1 MNQEAHVS
9 LVQEKIQQV
18 AGILQEVGIDCWITF
33 VRETSAG
40 SDPMLPFIYGHDAT
54 WESAFILT
62 ADGQRIAIMG
72 RYDAENARR
81 IDAYTEVIPYDES
94 FQAPLVSVLERLDPA
109 QIAVNYSVND
119 AHADGLKHGLFLLLR
134 QYLSETPYAD
144 RLISAE
150 PVIHAL
156 RGRKTSSEI
165 ERIKKAVDTT
175 FDIYDQAFGYMEV
188 GMTEKQVGQFMH
200 DRVSDLGL
208 TTAWEWASCPAVN
221 SGPDSPVGHS
231 GPTDIVIEPGH
242 LVHFDFGVCENEY
255 CSDIQRVVYFLADGE
270 TEAPEPVQR
279 GFDTIVEAIQAAAD
293 GMKPGVLGRDV
304 DALARKVVTDAGYPE
319 FKYATGHQ
327 MGRACHD
334 GGALLGPEWTRYGT
348 TPNQP
353 LEVGHVY
360 TIEPGLAIP
369 GYGYLGLEEDVLVTE
384 DGVIFLGEPQT
395 ALILK

>member
-1 MNQEAHVS
+1 MVQQESLS
-9 LVQEKIQQV
+9 LVQEKIQQ
-18 AGILQEVGIDCWITF
+18 ASGILHEVGIDCWLTF

-40 SDPMLPFIYGHDAT
+40 SDPILPFIYGHDAT

-81 IDAYTEVIPYDES
+81 TGAYTEVVPYDES
-94 FQAPLVSVLERLDPA
+94 FQVPLLSVLERLDPN
-109 QIAVNYSVND
+109 QVAVNYSVND

-134 QYLSETPYAD
+134 QYLAETPYAD

-156 RGRKTSSEI
+156 RGRKMASEV
-165 ERIKKAVDTT
+165 ERIKTAVDTAYDIYSQT
-175 FDIYDQAFGYMEV
+175 FDYMEV
-188 GMTEKQVGQFMH
+188 GMTEKAVGRFMH

-231 GPTDIVIEPGH
+231 GPTDIVIEQGH

-255 CSDIQRVVYFLADGE
+255 CSDIQRVVYFLAEGE
-270 TEAPEPVQR
+270 TKAPEPVQH
-279 GFDTIVEAIQAAAD
+279 GFDTIVRAIQVAAD
-293 GMKPGVLGRDV
+293 VMKPGVLGKDV
-304 DALARKVVTDAGYPE
+304 DAVARRVVTDAGYPE

-353 LEVGHVY
+353 LEIGHVY

-369 GYGYLGLEEDVLVTE
+369 GYGYLGLEEDVQVTE
-384 DGVIFLGEPQT
+384 DGVVFLGEPQT
-395 ALILK
+395 TLILK

>member
-1 MNQEAHVS
+1 MAKEASLS
-9 LVQEKIQQV
+9 LVQEKVQQV
-18 AGILQEVGIDCWITF
+18 AGILQEVDIDCWLTF

-54 WESAFILT
+54 WESAFIFT

-72 RYDAENARR
+72 RYDAENVRR
-81 IDAYTEVIPYDES
+81 IDAYPEVIPYDES
-94 FQAPLVSVLERLDPA
+94 FQVPLVSVLERLDPK
-109 QIAVNYSVND
+109 QIAVNYSIND

-134 QYLSETPYAD
+134 QYLAGTPYAD

-156 RGRKTSSEI
+156 RGRKMKSEI
-165 ERIKKAVDTT
+165 ERIKTAVDTT
-175 FDIYDQAFGYMEV
+175 FDIYNQTFNYMKV
-188 GMTEKQVGQFMH
+188 GMTEKMVGQFMH
-200 DRVSDLGL
+200 DRVTELGL

-221 SGPDSPVGHS
+221 SGPHSPVGHS
-231 GPTDIVIEPGH
+231 GPTDIVIERGH

-255 CSDIQRVVYFLADGE
+255 CSDIQRVVYFLAEGE

-279 GFDTIVEAIQAAAD
+279 GFDTIVRAVQAAAD
-293 GMKPGVLGRDV
+293 VMKPGVLGKDV
-304 DALARKVVTDAGYPE
+304 DAVSRKVVTDAGYPE

-360 TIEPGLAIP
+360 TIEPGLAVP

-384 DGVIFLGEPQT
+384 DGVVFLGEPQT
-395 ALILK
+395 KLILK

>member
-1 MNQEAHVS
+1 MNQEAPVS
-9 LVQEKIQQV
+9 LVQEKVQQT

-81 IDAYTEVIPYDES
+81 IGAYTEVVPYDES
-94 FQAPLVSVLERLDPA
+94 FQVPLVSVLERLDPER
-109 QIAVNYSVND
+109 IAVNYSVND

-134 QYLSETPYAD
+134 QYLAETPYAD

-156 RGRKTSSEI
+156 RGRKTGSEI

-175 FDIYDQAFGYMEV
+175 FEIYEQTIDYMKV

-231 GPTDIVIEPGH
+231 GPTDIVIESGH

-255 CSDIQRVVYFLADGE
+255 CSDIQRVVYFLANGE

-279 GFDTIVEAIQAAAD
+279 GFDTIVKAIQAAAD
-293 GMKPGVLGRDV
+293 VMVPGVLGKEV
-304 DALARKVVTDAGYPE
+304 DAVARKVVTDAGYPE

-360 TIEPGLAIP
+360 TIEPGLAVP

-384 DGVIFLGEPQT
+384 DGVVFIGEPQMK
-395 ALILK
+395 LILK